1 MTFYVRFFLFVF
13 VYFKYET
20 VYSGPS
26 RPLPKH
32 AKIAV
37 HTYCRYISPPPT
49 RPHPQRR
56 RNIKT
61 EEKAKVVA
69 AAWRAELSQ
78 FFATLAI
85 FHQDDFKNR
94 INCTRPK
101 MKDRINAF
109 LSSYH
114 PGAK

>member
-1 MTFYVRFFLFVF
+1 MKLCILVPLAPSQNTQKLPCIHTVGTF
-13 VYFKYET
+13 
-20 VYSGPS
+20 P
-26 RPLPKH
+26 PL
-32 AKIAV
+32 
-37 HTYCRYISPPPT
+37 PT

-61 EEKAKVVA
+61 KEEAKVVA